1 MSNILLLIVREL
13 PLKGQSKAIL
23 KSLADF
29 ANNDTLLTIPSYKT
43 IAKDIGC
50 SRVTAINCI
59 KKLVDLKLIK
69 KDYRKINDRQTSN
82 SYIFNVPKLLG
93 LVVCPKKRIELG
105 EKFLADRER
114 IKGKVIKLNPRT

>member
-59 KKLVDLKLIK
+59 KKLVELKLIK
-69 KDYRKINDRQTSN
+69 KDYRQINDRQTSN
-82 SYIFNVPKLLG
+82 SYIFNVPNLLG

-114 IKGKVIKLNPRT
+114 VKGKVIKLNPRT